1 MRGNATTGVK
11 SFMLALT
18 VGVILLAMQAQ
29 AAVLTV
35 TGEYRVTE
43 QVRSRERLGIALRDA
58 NNGGQ
63 TQNWLWLNDDTKVC
77 VRHFTGNGTFW
88 DEIVSVNRAWQLL
101 TPGTNFR
108 VQAGRDWDGT
118 LTAHKIWLS
127 K

>member
-1 MRGNATTGVK
+1 MRKFA
-11 SFMLALT
+11 LALT
-18 VGVILLAMQAQ
+18 VGFLFLMMQAQ
-29 AAVLTV
+29 AAILTV

-58 NNGGQ
+58 NNGGR
-63 TQNWLWLNDDTKVC
+63 TQNWLWLNDDTKIS
-77 VRHFTGNGTFW
+77 VRYFTGNGTFR
-88 DEIVSVNRAWQLL
+88 DEIVSLNRAWQLL